1 MASLRLR
8 IEGIER
14 DRVGEAVDAVN
25 GSQTAPGV
33 FNEQYALAT
42 APRTK

>member
-1 MASLRLR
+1 M
-8 IEGIER
+8 EGVEK
-14 DRVGEAVDAVN
+14 DRVGDAVDGAN